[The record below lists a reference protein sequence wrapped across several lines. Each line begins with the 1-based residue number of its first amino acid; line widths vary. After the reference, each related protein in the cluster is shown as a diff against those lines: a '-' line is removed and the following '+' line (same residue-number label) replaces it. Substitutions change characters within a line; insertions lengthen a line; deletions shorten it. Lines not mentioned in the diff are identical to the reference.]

1 MDDDRPRL
9 PTCPDCGGLLHPIR
23 TERITSAE
31 VASDDEET
39 QVVVCQC
46 LMTEPGRDCP
56 LCGER
61 MRLVERTVVDRT
73 PGTSEEKSTHFF
85 EWVCP
90 ECDYFEEKEEGGG
103 TE

>member
-1 MDDDRPRL
+1 
-9 PTCPDCGGLLHPIR
+9 
-23 TERITSAE
+23 
-31 VASDDEET
+31 
-39 QVVVCQC
+39 
-46 LMTEPGRDCP
+46 MTEPGRDCP

-73 PGTSEEKSTHFF
+73 PGTSEEKTTHFF

-103 TE
+103 TD